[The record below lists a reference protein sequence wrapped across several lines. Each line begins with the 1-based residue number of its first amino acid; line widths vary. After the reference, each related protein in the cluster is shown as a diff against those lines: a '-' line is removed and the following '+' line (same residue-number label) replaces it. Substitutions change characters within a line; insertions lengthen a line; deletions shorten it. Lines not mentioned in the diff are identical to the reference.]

1 MNKQSS
7 NMKNSNRISN
17 DYQKKATAAAI
28 LAAVLYALNAPLSK
42 MLLSK
47 VPETM
52 MAAWLYLG
60 AGIGMSILWLIR
72 EKKNHKTTQ
81 LHITKKEL
89 PYTVGMVVLDIMA
102 PIFLMLGL
110 ARTTAANASLM
121 NNFEIVATSIIA
133 FVVFKEKLSKYLW
146 YGIGFITFACMLLSI
161 QGEGS
166 LHFTLGSIFVLLA
179 CVCWGL
185 ENNCTRVLSEKDP
198 LQIVIIKGFGSGI
211 GSLLIAFAIGNTIP
225 RIADI
230 LCIMV
235 LGFVAYGLSI
245 FFYVHA
251 QRHLGAARTSA
262 YYAISP
268 FVGGVLSLVL
278 YHQLPSI
285 VFVIAVLIMAV
296 GVGLV
301 SKGDKSSK
309 QE

>member
-72 EKKNHKTTQ
+72 EKNNHKTTQ

-230 LCIMV
+230 LCVMV